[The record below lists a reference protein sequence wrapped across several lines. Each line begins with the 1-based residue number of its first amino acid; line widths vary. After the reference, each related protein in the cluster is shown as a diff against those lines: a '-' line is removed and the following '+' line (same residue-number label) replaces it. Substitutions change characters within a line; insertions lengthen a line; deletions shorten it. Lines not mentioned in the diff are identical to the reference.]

1 MQLLPFSKAEHDVLE
16 FSKAE
21 RDVHEKAERD
31 VHEIV
36 GAVETGDATP
46 LEIKG

>member
-1 MQLLPFSKAEHDVLE
+1 MQLLPFSKAE
-16 FSKAE
+16 
-21 RDVHEKAERD
+21 RY